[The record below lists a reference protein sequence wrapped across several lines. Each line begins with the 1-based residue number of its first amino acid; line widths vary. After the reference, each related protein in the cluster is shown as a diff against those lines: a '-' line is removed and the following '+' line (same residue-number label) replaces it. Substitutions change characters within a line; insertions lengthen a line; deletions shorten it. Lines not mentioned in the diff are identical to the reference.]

1 MQDVIAHL
9 ENVSEM
15 KKRNYPTILREK
27 IPNIFWETLSSFSL
41 LFIVHPIFSH
51 PFQIF
56 FFLSFIFPLFFQLP
70 LLQAKDL
77 ALTENECFC
86 PLECS
91 MKSHNDEQLTVLLL
105 LVYKNLGRRL
115 RWALLRLPLNLVGMI
130 WLFLQLFLKNRETA
144 CFHRISLENKLDN
157 FLSK

>member
-56 FFLSFIFPLFFQLP
+56 FFSLIYFSSFFPASSSSGKRFGFDRKRMLLP
-70 LLQAKDL
+70 SRMFNEKPQRRTTNSTASASVQESRSQTAMSFTSVASEPCWYDMTFL
-77 ALTENECFC
+77 AT
-86 PLECS
+86 
-91 MKSHNDEQLTVLLL
+91 
-105 LVYKNLGRRL
+105 
-115 RWALLRLPLNLVGMI
+115 
-130 WLFLQLFLKNRETA
+130 FLKKLGKLLAFTESA
-144 CFHRISLENKLDN
+144 WKIS
-157 FLSK
+157 

>member
-56 FFLSFIFPLFFQLP
+56 FFLSFIFPLFFPASSSSGKRFGFDRKRMLLP
-70 LLQAKDL
+70 SRMFNEKPQRRTTSNTASASVQESRSQTAMSFTSVASEPCWYDMTFL
-77 ALTENECFC
+77 AT
-86 PLECS
+86 
-91 MKSHNDEQLTVLLL
+91 
-105 LVYKNLGRRL
+105 
-115 RWALLRLPLNLVGMI
+115 
-130 WLFLQLFLKNRETA
+130 FLKKPGKLLAFTESA
-144 CFHRISLENKLDN
+144 WKIS
-157 FLSK
+157 